1 MSQRQISMANDLTV
15 HHVDLLAL
23 IFSPECLAWRRIS
36 LGTIKQEGLPTRR
49 YLSGQLTLTDEER
62 FCIRRKIAELRAACE
77 ADDGTENR
85 MARLGLVANLL
96 LASPIP
102 NGTSEA
108 GRARAEAYLSALDD
122 IPPWAIAKA
131 INLWHRGECGHGYDY
146 RWAPVPAELRKLSM
160 EHLRPAKETI
170 AHLEAVLGALSL
182 ERAMDP
188 APIDP
193 VVKSE
198 SGRVVQIGMRRA

>member
-1 MSQRQISMANDLTV
+1 MANDLTV
-15 HHVDLLAL
+15 HHEDLQAL
-23 IFSPECLAWRRIS
+23 ISSPECLAWRRIS
-36 LGTIKQEGLPTRR
+36 LGTIKHEGLPTRT

-62 FCIRRKIAELRAACE
+62 FCIRRKIAELRAASE

-85 MARLGLVANLL
+85 KARLGLVANLL
-96 LASPIP
+96 LAFPIT

-122 IPPWAIAKA
+122 IPPWAITQA
-131 INLWHRGECGHGYDY
+131 IKRWHRGECGHGYDY
-146 RWAPVPAELRKLSM
+146 RWAPAPAELRELSM
-160 EHLRPAKETI
+160 ERLRPVKEII
-170 AHLEAVLGALSL
+170 AHFEAVLGALSI

-193 VVKSE
+193 VVESE
-198 SGRVVQIGMRRA
+198 SGQVVPIRMRRI